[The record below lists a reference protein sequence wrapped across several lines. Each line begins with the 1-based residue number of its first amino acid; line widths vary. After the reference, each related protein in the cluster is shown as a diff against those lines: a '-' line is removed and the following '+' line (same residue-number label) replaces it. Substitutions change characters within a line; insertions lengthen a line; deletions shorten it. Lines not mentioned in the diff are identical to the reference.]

1 MRVWYVFR
9 FSSIIRNQSF
19 SKIFI
24 TSGFTPNSTGPR
36 RLQLDQEVPDV
47 LLKLP
52 RLTGFVETSGV
63 TKKGGKKW
71 RMILKSYPVMWGS
84 TINKHYIRDETHYD
98 IRIPPA
104 LWIKHYWN
112 NQQILESF
120 LPGPFFGFFFS
131 GNTVENIDLAP
142 AMSQLSVMFCGR
154 FWTSLLLW
162 NRSKGRAHVSS
173 DVNPPVLA
181 KQKWSPKKKHGFW
194 AASWLSS
201 CSPRLWG
208 VW

>member
-120 LPGPFFGFFFS
+120 RPGPFFGFFFPETQWKTLTWPRPCHS
-131 GNTVENIDLAP
+131 FLWCFAAGFGPVCFSETEAKEGP
-142 AMSQLSVMFCGR
+142 TF
-154 FWTSLLLW
+154 LLM
-162 NRSKGRAHVSS
+162 
-173 DVNPPVLA
+173 
-181 KQKWSPKKKHGFW
+181 
-194 AASWLSS
+194 
-201 CSPRLWG
+201 
-208 VW
+208 